1 MASTRD
7 ALLDLK
13 KFVAEA
19 IAHNTSNRTY
29 CYDLYTI
36 QEKIKALEDT
46 LLAEE

>member
-1 MASTRD
+1 MSSTRD

-19 IAHNTSNRTY
+19 IAYNTSNRTY

-36 QEKIKALEDT
+36 QEKIKEIEET
-46 LLAEE
+46 LLTEE